1 MLNLPITLELTLY
14 TSTSSGYHE
23 TVSRSMT
30 DIKHHVATGYEP
42 YKKEPN
48 GSSSS
53 LCMASESRSS
63 PPPIERMS
71 VDETNQYSFHKRSR

>member
-1 MLNLPITLELTLY
+1 MLNLELTLY

-23 TVSRSMT
+23 SVSRSMT
-30 DIKHHVATGYEP
+30 DMKHHVATGYEP

-48 GSSSS
+48 GSS
-53 LCMASESRSS
+53 LCVASESHSS

-71 VDETNQYSFHKRSR
+71 VDEMNQYLFHKRSR